1 MALKSF
7 ATVEQYKRY
16 NRVDNTTSVGSAS
29 KNFEGN
35 KTNESDE
42 EIQLYLDSASQTIRN
57 YIGKDFGLA
66 IYTETQYDTIGQRYR
81 TLNPIKQVLS
91 INQSG
96 FDIKP
101 SEVQFY
107 GNMIMS
113 RYLLGGMSV
122 IRYVGGEEEVPAD
135 IVQSTIHLASVLSR
149 KKARIGV
156 QSITNGDS
164 TTTFQVSDLPADI
177 KLILDNYRSWITAG
191 NMIISREDYNG

>member
-16 NRVDNTTSVGSAS
+16 NRVDNTSSAGSAS

-35 KTNESDE
+35 KTIETDE

-57 YIGKDFGLA
+57 YVGKDFSLS

-81 TLNPIKQVLS
+81 TLNPIKEVLS

-113 RYLLGGMSV
+113 RFLLGGMSI
-122 IRYVGGEEEVPAD
+122 IRYVGGEKEVPSD

-149 KKARIGV
+149 KKSRVGV

-164 TTTFQVSDLPADI
+164 TTTFQITDLPADI
-177 KLILDNYRSWITAG
+177 KLILDNYRSWITPG
-191 NMIISREDYNG
+191 NMIIDREDYNG